1 MLCMLLGVGNA
12 WAEDVTLKYSGTTTT
27 NMVAGN
33 NAASLGVD
41 ANDWNVEAI
50 KGTGSNL
57 PGLNKD
63 GSIRLYVNG
72 NGFTVTSLNENI
84 TIQSIAITFTGANYS
99 NATVL
104 VNGDEVT
111 ASDGVYEIGA
121 SSFTIK
127 NNQLT
132 GGSQVRISSIVMTYT
147 TGGTPTVATPV
158 FNPEG
163 GIYAEAQSVTI
174 SCSTEGAAIQY
185 STDGNTWNDYSAAI
199 SVSETTT
206 IQAKTN
212 TEGMNESAVASATYT
227 IELPSS
233 IADVRTQGTGAVF
246 TKGVVTS
253 CVGVT
258 GYIQDATAAICVY
271 GTSLTVGDE
280 ITVSGTLTTYKG
292 LLEITSPS
300 VTVLSHN
307 NTVTPTIM
315 TIADIN
321 ATNAP
326 QGKYV
331 KIVEAIVTAIDG
343 QNTTIEQDGASIV
356 VRGISS
362 DVEYAVGD
370 ALTLEG
376 NIGCFDVVQI
386 ANPQNV
392 VVQKSEK
399 QEAGLAYETTE
410 YTINLGESFTAP
422 TLTNPNNLAVT
433 YESSNTE
440 LATVDENGAVTVVVG
455 ATGTTTITASFAG
468 NDTYLPGS
476 ASYTLT
482 VVDPNAPGA
491 SADNPYTVAQARAA
505 IDAGT
510 GVTGVYAT
518 GIVSKIVTAYNATYG
533 NITYNIS
540 ADGSEEGD
548 QLQAYR
554 GFSYNGENF
563 NSADDIQVGDVVV
576 IYGNLT
582 KHNTTYEF
590 GAGNQLVSL
599 NRPVNTDPVINA
611 EDVTLAY
618 DATSGEIA
626 YTISNVDEG
635 TELDDA
641 TPNADWI
648 SGITIASDKVTFTTT
663 ANEGTEDR
671 TATITLTY
679 GDVTKDVTVT
689 QSHYV
694 APVIDY
700 ATLPF
705 EFDGGRADIETTDG
719 LTQEGLDSDYGSSPK
734 LKFNSTNDVVI
745 LHFNEQPGT
754 LTFDIKGNSF
764 SGSTFKVQ
772 TSADGVNYTD
782 LKSYTTLGNTQSE
795 IIEDIDAT
803 VRYIKWI
810 YTEKVSGN
818 VALGNITLAKY
829 TNKQDATVSFKK
841 DGEAITTLEASLNAE
856 IEVAVECS
864 VEGAELNITSSN
876 SRVAKYEDGVVK
888 ALAEGEATITATFA
902 GNENYKAATATL
914 VVTVVDNRQD
924 VTLAFNDIPAE
935 ININETATYAVTA
948 TPAVEGVTYSSS
960 APAVVSVDENT
971 GEIEALAVGTAT
983 ITATF
988 AGNNSYKAAT
998 ATYTIK
1004 VVNPDFVASKYELV
1018 TDAST
1023 LVAGDE
1029 IVFGYIGTYTT
1040 SGTEYETAQVMS
1052 TEYNST
1058 NKIYG
1063 ALDMISHNNDN
1074 IIEIQDG
1081 TAIITLGGSIGAWTF
1096 QMPDGKYLVSN
1107 GRAKNEDGTNLPS
1120 KNENIIETTE
1130 DNTDTHAQATIAI
1143 DGEGN
1148 ATVLFQG
1155 GNGANNLCYN
1165 VNNGKNQRFSCYVT
1179 AQTGLQIYKKVS
1191 SSEFLKGDVN
1201 NDNQVS
1207 IADVT
1212 ALVNIILGKATP
1224 ETNPEYNF
1232 EAANVNE
1239 DDTVSIADVTALV
1252 NIILGK
1258 E

>member
-1 MLCMLLGVGNA
+1 M
-12 WAEDVTLKYSGTTTT
+12 WAAEEVYKTALFGESYNSKAVSSYDNSWSATNEDFTVDLTNFNNNNNGWSYVKCGRKNYESTGTITTASAIDKAVTKVVVT
-27 NMVAGN
+27 
-33 NAASLGVD
+33 VD
-41 ANDWNVEAI
+41 AFTSGKVNSF
-50 KGTGSNL
+50 K
-57 PGLNKD
+57 
-63 GSIRLYVNG
+63 LYVASNAEFSTDIQTISHSIATG
-72 NGFTVTSLNENI
+72 ANTFTVTAPTENQFYKI
-84 TIQSIAITFTGANYS
+84 EIDCASGS
-99 NATVL
+99 NGL
-104 VNGDEVT
+104 VQISKIEYYYDNSPVGDDRDP
-111 ASDGVYEIGA
+111 AGLS
-121 SSFTIK
+121 
-127 NNQLT
+127 
-132 GGSQVRISSIVMTYT
+132 
-147 TGGTPTVATPV
+147 
-158 FNPEG
+158 
-163 GIYAEAQSVTI
+163 
-174 SCSTEGAAIQY
+174 Y
-185 STDGNTWNDYSAAI
+185 STDVFSATIGETNTFPTLNNPNTLTVTYESSDESIATINSNGAITLLAAGETVISASFAGNDSYKEGSASYTLTVIDPNAPGMSAENPYTITQAKAAI
-199 SVSETTT
+199 D
-206 IQAKTN
+206 A
-212 TEGMNESAVASATYT
+212 
-227 IELPSS
+227 
-233 IADVRTQGTGAVF
+233 GT
-246 TKGVVTS
+246 
-253 CVGVT
+253 GVT
-258 GYIQDATAAICVY
+258 GVYVEGVISQIDSYNTTYHSITYWISTDGSTADFEVY
-271 GTSLTVGDE
+271 SGRGLNNADFAAVTDLKVGD
-280 ITVSGTLTTYKG
+280 
-292 LLEITSPS
+292 
-300 VTVLSHN
+300 
-307 NTVTPTIM
+307 
-315 TIADIN
+315 
-321 ATNAP
+321 
-326 QGKYV
+326 Q
-331 KIVEAIVTAIDG
+331 
-343 QNTTIEQDGASIV
+343 V
-356 VRGISS
+356 VI
-362 DVEYAVGD
+362 Y
-370 ALTLEG
+370 G
-376 NIGCFDVVQI
+376 NIKKYNSTYEFDKENYIVSLVRE
-386 ANPQNV
+386 
-392 VVQKSEK
+392 EK
-399 QEAGLAYETTE
+399 QEPELAFNPTSVE
-410 YTINLGESFTAP
+410 INVGDTFTAP
-422 TLTNPNNLAVT
+422 TLSNPHNVAVT
-433 YESSNTE
+433 YESSNTNV
-440 LATVDENGAVTVVVG
+440 ATVSANGAVTLAG
-455 ATGTTTITASFAG
+455 STGTTTITASFAG
-468 NDTYLPGS
+468 DDSFFAGE
-476 ASYTLT
+476 AFYTLT

-491 SADNPYTVAQARAA
+491 SAENPYTVAQARAA

-618 DATSGEIA
+618 DATLGEIA

-671 TATITLTY
+671 MATITLTY

-689 QSHYV
+689 QGHYV

-795 IIEDIDAT
+795 IIEDIDAA

>member
-1 MLCMLLGVGNA
+1 MLCMLLGVGNM
-12 WAEDVTLKYSGTTTT
+12 WAAEEVYKTALFGESYNSKAVSSYDNSWSATNEDFTVDLTNFNNNNNGWSYVKCGRKNYESTGTITTASAIDKAVTKVVVT
-27 NMVAGN
+27 
-33 NAASLGVD
+33 VD
-41 ANDWNVEAI
+41 AFTSGKVNSF
-50 KGTGSNL
+50 K
-57 PGLNKD
+57 
-63 GSIRLYVNG
+63 LYVASNAEFSTDIQTISHSIATG
-72 NGFTVTSLNENI
+72 ANTFTVTAPTENQFYKI
-84 TIQSIAITFTGANYS
+84 EIDCASGS
-99 NATVL
+99 NGL
-104 VNGDEVT
+104 VQISKIEYYYDNSPVGDDRDP
-111 ASDGVYEIGA
+111 AGLS
-121 SSFTIK
+121 
-127 NNQLT
+127 
-132 GGSQVRISSIVMTYT
+132 
-147 TGGTPTVATPV
+147 
-158 FNPEG
+158 
-163 GIYAEAQSVTI
+163 
-174 SCSTEGAAIQY
+174 Y
-185 STDGNTWNDYSAAI
+185 STDVFSATIGETNTFPTLNNPNTLTVTYESSDESIATINSNGAITLLAAGETVISASFAGNDSYKEGSASYTLTVIDPNAPGMSAENPYTITQAKAAI
-199 SVSETTT
+199 D
-206 IQAKTN
+206 A
-212 TEGMNESAVASATYT
+212 
-227 IELPSS
+227 
-233 IADVRTQGTGAVF
+233 GT
-246 TKGVVTS
+246 
-253 CVGVT
+253 GVT
-258 GYIQDATAAICVY
+258 GVYVEGVISQIDSYNTTYHSITYWISTDGSTADFEVY
-271 GTSLTVGDE
+271 SGRGLNNADFAAVTDLKVGD
-280 ITVSGTLTTYKG
+280 
-292 LLEITSPS
+292 
-300 VTVLSHN
+300 
-307 NTVTPTIM
+307 
-315 TIADIN
+315 
-321 ATNAP
+321 
-326 QGKYV
+326 Q
-331 KIVEAIVTAIDG
+331 
-343 QNTTIEQDGASIV
+343 V
-356 VRGISS
+356 VI
-362 DVEYAVGD
+362 Y
-370 ALTLEG
+370 G
-376 NIGCFDVVQI
+376 NIKKYNSTYEFDKENYIVSLVRE
-386 ANPQNV
+386 
-392 VVQKSEK
+392 EK
-399 QEAGLAYETTE
+399 QEPELAFNPTSVE
-410 YTINLGESFTAP
+410 INVGDTFTAP
-422 TLTNPNNLAVT
+422 TLSNPHNVAVT
-433 YESSNTE
+433 YESSNTNV
-440 LATVDENGAVTVVVG
+440 ATVSANGAVTLAG
-455 ATGTTTITASFAG
+455 STGTTTITASFAG
-468 NDTYLPGS
+468 DDSFFAGE
-476 ASYTLT
+476 AFYTLT

-491 SADNPYTVAQARAA
+491 SAENPYTVAQARAA

-671 TATITLTY
+671 MATITLTY

-689 QSHYV
+689 QGHYV

-795 IIEDIDAT
+795 IIEDIDAA

>member
-1 MLCMLLGVGNA
+1 M
-12 WAEDVTLKYSGTTTT
+12 D
-27 NMVAGN
+27 
-33 NAASLGVD
+33 
-41 ANDWNVEAI
+41 
-50 KGTGSNL
+50 
-57 PGLNKD
+57 
-63 GSIRLYVNG
+63 
-72 NGFTVTSLNENI
+72 F
-84 TIQSIAITFTGANYS
+84 
-99 NATVL
+99 
-104 VNGDEVT
+104 
-111 ASDGVYEIGA
+111 
-121 SSFTIK
+121 
-127 NNQLT
+127 
-132 GGSQVRISSIVMTYT
+132 
-147 TGGTPTVATPV
+147 
-158 FNPEG
+158 
-163 GIYAEAQSVTI
+163 
-174 SCSTEGAAIQY
+174 
-185 STDGNTWNDYSAAI
+185 
-199 SVSETTT
+199 
-206 IQAKTN
+206 
-212 TEGMNESAVASATYT
+212 
-227 IELPSS
+227 
-233 IADVRTQGTGAVF
+233 
-246 TKGVVTS
+246 
-253 CVGVT
+253 
-258 GYIQDATAAICVY
+258 
-271 GTSLTVGDE
+271 
-280 ITVSGTLTTYKG
+280 
-292 LLEITSPS
+292 
-300 VTVLSHN
+300 
-307 NTVTPTIM
+307 
-315 TIADIN
+315 
-321 ATNAP
+321 
-326 QGKYV
+326 
-331 KIVEAIVTAIDG
+331 
-343 QNTTIEQDGASIV
+343 
-356 VRGISS
+356 
-362 DVEYAVGD
+362 
-370 ALTLEG
+370 
-376 NIGCFDVVQI
+376 
-386 ANPQNV
+386 
-392 VVQKSEK
+392 
-399 QEAGLAYETTE
+399 
-410 YTINLGESFTAP
+410 
-422 TLTNPNNLAVT
+422 
-433 YESSNTE
+433 
-440 LATVDENGAVTVVVG
+440 
-455 ATGTTTITASFAG
+455 
-468 NDTYLPGS
+468 
-476 ASYTLT
+476 
-482 VVDPNAPGA
+482 
-491 SADNPYTVAQARAA
+491 
-505 IDAGT
+505 
-510 GVTGVYAT
+510 
-518 GIVSKIVTAYNATYG
+518 
-533 NITYNIS
+533 
-540 ADGSEEGD
+540 
-548 QLQAYR
+548 
-554 GFSYNGENF
+554 
-563 NSADDIQVGDVVV
+563 
-576 IYGNLT
+576 
-582 KHNTTYEF
+582 
-590 GAGNQLVSL
+590 
-599 NRPVNTDPVINA
+599 
-611 EDVTLAY
+611 
-618 DATSGEIA
+618 
-626 YTISNVDEG
+626 
-635 TELDDA
+635 
-641 TPNADWI
+641 
-648 SGITIASDKVTFTTT
+648 
-663 ANEGTEDR
+663 
-671 TATITLTY
+671 
-679 GDVTKDVTVT
+679 
-689 QSHYV
+689 
-694 APVIDY
+694 
-700 ATLPF
+700 
-705 EFDGGRADIETTDG
+705 
-719 LTQEGLDSDYGSSPK
+719 
-734 LKFNSTNDVVI
+734 
-745 LHFNEQPGT
+745 
-754 LTFDIKGNSF
+754 
-764 SGSTFKVQ
+764 
-772 TSADGVNYTD
+772 
-782 LKSYTTLGNTQSE
+782 
-795 IIEDIDAT
+795 
-803 VRYIKWI
+803 
-810 YTEKVSGN
+810 TEKVSGN

-829 TNKQDATVSFKK
+829 TNKRDATVSFKK

-1191 SSEFLKGDVN
+1191 SSEFLKGDMN

>member
-1 MLCMLLGVGNA
+1 MLCMLVGVGNA
-12 WAEDVTLKYSGTTTT
+12 WAQSDYSSDYTGNVTLS
-27 NMVAGN
+27 
-33 NAASLGVD
+33 
-41 ANDWNVEAI
+41 
-50 KGTGSNL
+50 
-57 PGLNKD
+57 
-63 GSIRLYVNG
+63 
-72 NGFTVTSLNENI
+72 
-84 TIQSIAITFTGANYS
+84 
-99 NATVL
+99 
-104 VNGDEVT
+104 
-111 ASDGVYEIGA
+111 
-121 SSFTIK
+121 
-127 NNQLT
+127 
-132 GGSQVRISSIVMTYT
+132 T
-147 TGGTPTVATPV
+147 TGGTRTNTCKVVLNETEYSGIKAGTSNVAGAMKITVPSGTKYLHMHVAGWNGETVKLSVTPSGYSDVIALVSNSGISNNSPFTFNGDANTSDYYKVITFNSPLTADTELTFTATTGKRFVVFGVSAENESATPTVSTPTFSPV
-158 FNPEG
+158 AG
-163 GIYAEAQSVTI
+163 TYSEAQNVTI
-174 SCSTEGAAIQY
+174 SCSTDGATIQY
-185 STDGNTWNDYSAAI
+185 STDGNTWNTYSSAI
-199 SVSETTT
+199 PVSQTTT
-206 IQAKTN
+206 IQAKAN
-212 TEGMNESAVASATYT
+212 KEGMNESVASATYT
-227 IELPSS
+227 IEAPIT
-233 IADVRTQGTGAVF
+233 IAAAREQTTGSVF
-246 TKGVVTS
+246 TKGIVTS

-271 GTSLTVGDE
+271 GESLTVGDE
-280 ITVSGTLTTYKG
+280 ITVSGTLSTYKG
-292 LLEITSPS
+292 LLEITNPT
-300 VTVLSHN
+300 VNVLSSGN
-307 NTVTPTIM
+307 SVASTVM
-315 TIADIN
+315 TIAEIN
-321 ATNAP
+321 AENAP
-326 QGKYV
+326 QGKFV
-331 KIVEAIVTAIDG
+331 KVENAIVTAIDAS
-343 QNTTIEQDGASIV
+343 NTTIEQDGATIV

-386 ANPQNV
+386 A
-392 VVQKSEK
+392 K
-399 QEAGLAYETTE
+399 
-410 YTINLGESFTAP
+410 TIKPSARGE
-422 TLTNPNNLAVT
+422 L
-433 YESSNTE
+433 
-440 LATVDENGAVTVVVG
+440 DENGAVTLVVG

-468 NDTYLPGS
+468 NETYLAGE

-482 VVDPNAPGA
+482 VVDPNAPG
-491 SADNPYTVAQARAA
+491 SESNPYTVAQARAA

-518 GIVSKIVTAYNATYG
+518 GIVSKIVTAYNSQYG
-533 NITYNIS
+533 NITYDIS
-540 ADGSEEGD
+540 VDGSETAD
-548 QLQAYR
+548 QLRAYR
-554 GFSYNGENF
+554 GFSYDGEWF
-563 NSADDIQVGDVVV
+563 TSADDIQVGDVVV
-576 IYGNLT
+576 VKGNLT
-582 KHNTTYEF
+582 KYNSTYEF
-590 GAGNQLVSL
+590 AEGNQLVSL
-599 NRPVNTDPVINA
+599 TRPVNTDPVINA
-611 EDVTLAY
+611 NNVELAY
-618 DATSGEIA
+618 DATNGEIA

-635 TELDDA
+635 AELDDVTTTA
-641 TPNADWI
+641 NWI

-663 ANEGTEDR
+663 ENEGTEDR
-671 TATITLTY
+671 TATVTLSY

-689 QSHYV
+689 QGHYV

-705 EFDGGRADIETTDG
+705 AFDGGKADIANTVG
-719 LTQEGLDSDYGSSPK
+719 LSQDGLDSDYGSSPK
-734 LKFNSTNDVVI
+734 LKFNSTDDVVI

-754 LTFDIKGNSF
+754 LSFDIKGNSF
-764 SGSTFKVQ
+764 SGGSFTVQ
-772 TSADGVNYTD
+772 TSVDGVTYTN
-782 LKSYTTLGNTQSE
+782 LKSYTSLTSTVQSE
-795 IIEDIDAT
+795 IFEDLEAD
-803 VRYIKWI
+803 VRYIKWVF
-810 YTEKVSGN
+810 TKKSSGN

-829 TNKQDATVSFKK
+829 TVKQDATVSFKK
-841 DGEAITTLEASLNAE
+841 DGEEITSLTANLYD
-856 IEVAVECS
+856 EVEVTVECS

-924 VTLAFNDIPAE
+924 VTLAFNDVPAE

-948 TPAVEGVTYSSS
+948 T
-960 APAVVSVDENT
+960 PAVVSVDENT

-1258 E
+1258 DQ

>member
-1 MLCMLLGVGNA
+1 MLCMLLGVGNM
-12 WAEDVTLKYSGTTTT
+12 WAAEEVYKTALFGESYNSKAVSSYDNSWSATNEDFTVNLTNFNNNNNGWSYVKCGRKNYESTGTITTASAIDKAVTKVVVT
-27 NMVAGN
+27 
-33 NAASLGVD
+33 VD
-41 ANDWNVEAI
+41 AFTSGKVNSF
-50 KGTGSNL
+50 K
-57 PGLNKD
+57 
-63 GSIRLYVNG
+63 LYVASNAEFSTDIQTISHSIATG
-72 NGFTVTSLNENI
+72 ANTFTVTAPTENQFYKI
-84 TIQSIAITFTGANYS
+84 EIDCASGS
-99 NATVL
+99 NGL
-104 VNGDEVT
+104 VQISKIEYYYDNSPVGDDRDP
-111 ASDGVYEIGA
+111 AGLS
-121 SSFTIK
+121 
-127 NNQLT
+127 
-132 GGSQVRISSIVMTYT
+132 
-147 TGGTPTVATPV
+147 
-158 FNPEG
+158 
-163 GIYAEAQSVTI
+163 
-174 SCSTEGAAIQY
+174 Y
-185 STDGNTWNDYSAAI
+185 STDVFSATIGETNTFPTLNNPNTLTVTYESSDESIATINSNGAITLLAAGETVISASFAGNDSYKEGSASYTLTVIDPNAPGMSAENPYTITQAKAAI
-199 SVSETTT
+199 D
-206 IQAKTN
+206 A
-212 TEGMNESAVASATYT
+212 
-227 IELPSS
+227 
-233 IADVRTQGTGAVF
+233 GT
-246 TKGVVTS
+246 
-253 CVGVT
+253 GVT
-258 GYIQDATAAICVY
+258 GVYVEGVISQIDSYNTTYHSITYWISTDGSTADFEVY
-271 GTSLTVGDE
+271 SGRGLNNANFAAVTDLKVGD
-280 ITVSGTLTTYKG
+280 
-292 LLEITSPS
+292 
-300 VTVLSHN
+300 
-307 NTVTPTIM
+307 
-315 TIADIN
+315 
-321 ATNAP
+321 
-326 QGKYV
+326 Q
-331 KIVEAIVTAIDG
+331 
-343 QNTTIEQDGASIV
+343 V
-356 VRGISS
+356 VI
-362 DVEYAVGD
+362 Y
-370 ALTLEG
+370 G
-376 NIGCFDVVQI
+376 NIKKYNSTYEFDKENYIVSLVRE
-386 ANPQNV
+386 
-392 VVQKSEK
+392 EK
-399 QEAGLAYETTE
+399 QEPELAFNPTSVE
-410 YTINLGESFTAP
+410 INVGDTFTAP
-422 TLTNPNNLAVT
+422 TLSNPHNVAVT
-433 YESSNTE
+433 YESTNTAV
-440 LATVDENGAVTVVVG
+440 ATVSADGTVTLAG
-455 ATGTTTITASFAG
+455 GTGTTTITASFAG
-468 NDTYLPGS
+468 DDSFFAGE
-476 ASYTLT
+476 AFYTLT

-518 GIVSKIVTAYNATYG
+518 GIVSKIVTAYNSQYG
-533 NITYNIS
+533 NITYDIS
-540 ADGSEEGD
+540 VDGSETAD
-548 QLQAYR
+548 QLRAYR
-554 GFSYNGENF
+554 GFSYDGEWF
-563 NSADDIQVGDVVV
+563 TSADDIQVGDVVV
-576 IYGNLT
+576 VKGNLT
-582 KHNTTYEF
+582 KYNSTYEF
-590 GAGNQLVSL
+590 AEGNQLVSL
-599 NRPVNTDPVINA
+599 TRPVNTDPVISA

-635 TELDDA
+635 TELDGA

-689 QSHYV
+689 QGHYV

-705 EFDGGRADIETTDG
+705 AFDGGKADIETTDG
-719 LTQEGLDSDYGSSPK
+719 LIQDGLDSDYGSSPK
-734 LKFNSTNDVVI
+734 LKFNSTDDVVI

-764 SGSTFKVQ
+764 SGGTFKVQ

-782 LKSYTTLGNTQSE
+782 LETYTALGNTQSE
-795 IIEDIDAT
+795 IIEDIDAD

-810 YTEKVSGN
+810 YTEKSSGN

-829 TNKQDATVSFKK
+829 TNKQDATVSFMQG
-841 DGEAITTLEASLNAE
+841 GEAITTLEANLNAE
-856 IEVAVECS
+856 IEVSVECS

-914 VVTVVDNRQD
+914 AVTVVDNRQE

-935 ININETATYAVTA
+935 ININETATYTVTA

>member
-1 MLCMLLGVGNA
+1 MLCMLLGVGNM
-12 WAEDVTLKYSGTTTT
+12 WAAEEVYKTALFGESYNSKAVSSYDNSWSATNEDFTVNLTNFNNNNNGWSYVKCGRKNYESTGTITTASAIDKAVTKVVVT
-27 NMVAGN
+27 
-33 NAASLGVD
+33 VD
-41 ANDWNVEAI
+41 AFTSGKVNSF
-50 KGTGSNL
+50 K
-57 PGLNKD
+57 
-63 GSIRLYVNG
+63 LYVASNAEFSTDIQTISHSIATG
-72 NGFTVTSLNENI
+72 ANTFTVTAPTENQFYKI
-84 TIQSIAITFTGANYS
+84 EIDCASGS
-99 NATVL
+99 NGL
-104 VNGDEVT
+104 VQISKIEYYYDNSPVGDDRDP
-111 ASDGVYEIGA
+111 AGLS
-121 SSFTIK
+121 
-127 NNQLT
+127 
-132 GGSQVRISSIVMTYT
+132 
-147 TGGTPTVATPV
+147 
-158 FNPEG
+158 
-163 GIYAEAQSVTI
+163 
-174 SCSTEGAAIQY
+174 Y
-185 STDGNTWNDYSAAI
+185 STDVFSATIGETNTFPTLNNPNTLTVTYESSDESIATINSNGAITLLAAGETVISASFAGNDSYKEGSASYTLTVIDPNAPGMSAENPYTITQAKAAI
-199 SVSETTT
+199 D
-206 IQAKTN
+206 A
-212 TEGMNESAVASATYT
+212 
-227 IELPSS
+227 
-233 IADVRTQGTGAVF
+233 GT
-246 TKGVVTS
+246 
-253 CVGVT
+253 GVT
-258 GYIQDATAAICVY
+258 GVYVEGVISQIDSYNTTYHSITYWISTDGSTADFEVY
-271 GTSLTVGDE
+271 SGRGLNNADFAAVTDLKVGD
-280 ITVSGTLTTYKG
+280 
-292 LLEITSPS
+292 
-300 VTVLSHN
+300 
-307 NTVTPTIM
+307 
-315 TIADIN
+315 
-321 ATNAP
+321 
-326 QGKYV
+326 Q
-331 KIVEAIVTAIDG
+331 
-343 QNTTIEQDGASIV
+343 V
-356 VRGISS
+356 VI
-362 DVEYAVGD
+362 Y
-370 ALTLEG
+370 G
-376 NIGCFDVVQI
+376 NIKKYNSTYEFDKENYIVSLVRE
-386 ANPQNV
+386 
-392 VVQKSEK
+392 EK
-399 QEAGLAYETTE
+399 QEPELAFNPTSVE
-410 YTINLGESFTAP
+410 INVGDTFTAP
-422 TLTNPNNLAVT
+422 TLSNPYNVTVT
-433 YESSNTE
+433 YESSNTNVATIAADGTVT
-440 LATVDENGAVTVVVG
+440 LAGG
-455 ATGTTTITASFAG
+455 TGTTTITASFAG
-468 NDTYLPGS
+468 DDSFFAGE

-482 VVDPNAPGA
+482 VVDPNAPG
-491 SADNPYTVAQARAA
+491 SESNPYTVAEARAA

-518 GIVSKIVTAYNATYG
+518 GIVSKIVTAYNSQYG
-533 NITYNIS
+533 NITYDIS
-540 ADGSEEGD
+540 VDGSETAD
-548 QLQAYR
+548 QLRAYR
-554 GFSYNGENF
+554 GFSYDGEWF
-563 NSADDIQVGDVVV
+563 TSADDIQVGDVVV
-576 IYGNLT
+576 VKGNLT
-582 KHNTTYEF
+582 KYNSTYEF
-590 GAGNQLVSL
+590 AEGNQLVSL
-599 NRPVNTDPVINA
+599 TRPVNTDPVISA

-635 TELDDA
+635 TELDGA

-795 IIEDIDAT
+795 IIEDIDAA

-1191 SSEFLKGDVN
+1191 SSEFLKGDMN